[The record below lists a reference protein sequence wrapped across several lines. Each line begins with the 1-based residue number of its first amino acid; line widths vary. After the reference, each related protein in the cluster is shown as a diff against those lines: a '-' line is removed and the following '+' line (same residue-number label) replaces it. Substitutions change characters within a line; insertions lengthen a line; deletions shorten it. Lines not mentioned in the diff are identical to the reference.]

1 MLGRDYT
8 VDLAFTNRRLA
19 GKKGKREVKGQR
31 KPEDLRLALTRD
43 LVRTGSLAC
52 WQPGRKSSISR
63 QALWSIS

>member
-1 MLGRDYT
+1 

-19 GKKGKREVKGQR
+19 GKIGEKRSEGQR
-31 KPEDLRLALTRD
+31 KPEELRLALTRD

-63 QALWSIS
+63 QDLWSVS